1 MANFWRLVKLGRV
14 FIISVLYMGKADAG
28 QQAQV
33 QNGVQVSSCVC
44 FSVVDFEVVASSLH
58 SSAQVHG
65 TQDSVS
71 M

>member
-1 MANFWRLVKLGRV
+1 
-14 FIISVLYMGKADAG
+14 MGKADAG